1 MHQTQRLSLAL
12 QLHRLQHKTQKL
24 MNKSKKSQRK
34 IRQAPRCSKMLQALV
49 VFCTFRKHM
58 LHNMLSCFFNF
69 FYSLPKCASCICGC
83 NLADVLGNSHCIQT
97 KAKAIDQTSSERWA
111 NLEICSKFEKACQD
125 VSSKG
130 KKKQLCSLFGSTLV
144 CFLPIPNKSPLCFSV
159 YQFCQET
166 AHDEK
171 GQSWSKASE

>member
-34 IRQAPRCSKMLQALV
+34 IFERIQDAPSSCGV
-49 VFCTFRKHM
+49 
-58 LHNMLSCFFNF
+58 LHNCAHAFMVFFNV

-130 KKKQLCSLFGSTLV
+130 KKKQVCSLFGSTLV
-144 CFLPIPNKSPLCFSV
+144 CFLPIPNKSLLCFSV

-166 AHDEK
+166 AQDEK